1 MRTAVTTLM
10 NDADDDDDDDDDDNE
25 MIMFIMILMILGFPV
40 KTDWRGWKTS

>member
-10 NDADDDDDDDDDDNE
+10 NDADDDDDDDDNE